1 MIRKPK
7 VESMPL
13 STSNQAKIICK
24 IIFRVV
30 SHEKKDRSQ
39 KYTLKLY
46 TTSGVLGQYRKC

>member
-1 MIRKPK
+1 
-7 VESMPL
+7 MPL
-13 STSNQAKIICK
+13 STSNQAKIICR